1 MAFSPWRLA
10 MRRSTC
16 SKRVTAALVLIAV
29 LTQLTALPAAADDA
43 AAIEAGR
50 AAGRSLLILRDPKV
64 CGIALLRDRR
74 RSDVDAFLGGKS
86 DADFKDVPK
95 IGPHPAS
102 GLRAFVADGDRDA
115 FDNALGFF
123 NSRSATPEMWTSD
136 ARGAA
141 LFDAGVEDVLL
152 PAARGNFALEV
163 LSSGPTFDLFEH
175 AARIP
180 HGALP
185 VALPAVPRETPTP
198 AAGPKKLPGGA
209 LITTFAH
216 DLVTAI
222 DAAMPPP
229 PLLTIAYA
237 DGAAGD
243 AALGVASSTMA
254 ELIDSPDWLFQ
265 ADAQRFVDAYAAHLV
280 RVAPAQAA
288 RIAEFRAAVRSNRGF
303 SHDAALDKHTAMSGA
318 VMTATPARTKPFLL
332 GLLAAQLVYNAAIL
346 RNRDTATAMAN
357 VLSEQPGLDASIAGW
372 SEVRHTA
379 SAGAEWGAQY
389 RLGLRLVDL
398 IRKAN
403 AR

>member
-1 MAFSPWRLA
+1 
-10 MRRSTC
+10 MRRSIS
-16 SKRVTAALVLIAV
+16 SKRVTAGLVLVAF
-29 LTQLTALPAAADDA
+29 LTQLTPLPAAADDA
-43 AAIEAGR
+43 ASLEAGR
-50 AAGRSLLILRDPKV
+50 AAGRGLLILRDPKV
-64 CGIALLRDRR
+64 CGIAVLRDRC

-152 PAARGNFALEV
+152 PAAHGNFALEV
-163 LSSGPTFDLFEH
+163 LSSGSTFDLFEH

-209 LITTFAH
+209 LMTTFAH

-222 DAAMPPP
+222 DAAMPP

-332 GLLAAQLVYNAAIL
+332 GLLAAQLVYNAAVL
-346 RNRDTATAMAN
+346 RNRGTATGMAN
-357 VLSEQPGLDASIAGW
+357 LLAEQPGLDASVAGW
-372 SEVRHTA
+372 SEARRTA
-379 SAGAEWGAQY
+379 SAGADWGTQY
-389 RLGLRLVDL
+389 RLGVRLIDL